1 MSRKGRGMDN
11 CGKRPADGDV
21 WIENGKFKVC
31 DPEAGGRPAV
41 LIPVPEVKLLINGKP
56 TGQMTTV
63 SAADEIADSVS
74 TTAAPPFSI
83 SVAADKM
90 TASLC
95 LNSRAFIRRV
105 LEDTAPQNQLQPR
118 VKEERADIVPGA
130 SPSDIIREL
139 NRNGVSFGVDYVA
152 IREALSGNVFDTPL
166 PVAKGKKPVP
176 GTDARMEYHVER
188 DITRVQ
194 TDLTEEKVDYHA
206 VLQIP
211 SVIPG
216 QLLATKHPLQPGEN
230 GIAVTG
236 EVVPPPPARDIF
248 LVIKQ
253 GATEVAEAGVTRIY
267 AAISGRPAIEETG
280 KFKVAVGVQEIYS
293 HAGDVDLSSGDINFN
308 GDVEISGNVTETM
321 SLNAGGSVEVFG
333 NVAGAVVNAGGNIT
347 VRGSA
352 IRSNLMSG
360 GVQAVYARLLPA
372 AESLLESIP
381 QLVAA
386 VGQLLERAGSESRNE
401 LQLGRLIYVLL
412 NAKFRNI
419 PDRIEKITEEMAA
432 AGCEL
437 AAEVTEPVR
446 AAGKLF
452 GGDNSLRISDLTAVV
467 AVQRELAEAA
477 AYLRN
482 TSAKPVTV
490 SLAYAIN
497 TEIVTSG
504 DVRIGR
510 QGGYNTTVSAA
521 GRVDVEG
528 IFRSGEINAGDD
540 VTIEETGSAVG
551 VLTKVRT
558 AAGKTI
564 SIARAFENTVVQ
576 VGKQVH
582 KIETE
587 QRRLR
592 INIDPGTGRLELN

>member
-1 MSRKGRGMDN
+1 MTAIPSRNAVFCLTMQSGLRCREANKELSRKGRGMDN

-63 SAADEIADSVS
+63 SAADEIAASVS

-236 EVVPPPPARDIF
+236 EVVP
-248 LVIKQ
+248 
-253 GATEVAEAGVTRIY
+253 ATACPGYFPRYQTGSNR
-267 AAISGRPAIEETG
+267 SCRGRR
-280 KFKVAVGVQEIYS
+280 
-293 HAGDVDLSSGDINFN
+293 HANLCRNF
-308 GDVEISGNVTETM
+308 
-321 SLNAGGSVEVFG
+321 
-333 NVAGAVVNAGGNIT
+333 
-347 VRGSA
+347 R
-352 IRSNLMSG
+352 
-360 GVQAVYARLLPA
+360 P
-372 AESLLESIP
+372 
-381 QLVAA
+381 
-386 VGQLLERAGSESRNE
+386 SRN
-401 LQLGRLIYVLL
+401 
-412 NAKFRNI
+412 
-419 PDRIEKITEEMAA
+419 
-432 AGCEL
+432 
-437 AAEVTEPVR
+437 
-446 AAGKLF
+446 
-452 GGDNSLRISDLTAVV
+452 
-467 AVQRELAEAA
+467 
-477 AYLRN
+477 
-482 TSAKPVTV
+482 
-490 SLAYAIN
+490 
-497 TEIVTSG
+497 
-504 DVRIGR
+504 
-510 QGGYNTTVSAA
+510 
-521 GRVDVEG
+521 
-528 IFRSGEINAGDD
+528 
-540 VTIEETGSAVG
+540 
-551 VLTKVRT
+551 
-558 AAGKTI
+558 
-564 SIARAFENTVVQ
+564 
-576 VGKQVH
+576 
-582 KIETE
+582 
-587 QRRLR
+587 
-592 INIDPGTGRLELN
+592 